1 MQKITP
7 FLWFDNHAVEA
18 VNFYSAIFNN
28 SRIIEITHYEEGAP
42 FPKGSVMTV
51 RFSLDGQ
58 EFVALNGG
66 PQFNFSPAVSFVI
79 NCDSQEEVDEF
90 WEKLSAGGE
99 TLPCGWL
106 RDKFGLTWQVVPRI
120 LLEMLNDP
128 DSNRAQ
134 RVMMAML
141 QMTKIDIERLQQA
154 HRTA

>member
-7 FLWFDNHAVEA
+7 FLWFDNHAEEA
-18 VNFYSAIFNN
+18 VNFYSAIFRN

-141 QMTKIDIERLQQA
+141 QMTKIDIEGLQQA

>member
-66 PQFNFSPAVSFVI
+66 PQFNFSPALSFVI